1 MPKHKCE
8 QHQFSLS
15 QLETPTYLFHVI
27 SIEVI
32 TALAAIDASTLGIN
46 AVLAEP
52 EPARGFGAIRGSN
65 YSRGEAVRPNS
76 SSGAQKP

>member
-1 MPKHKCE
+1 MHKHKCE

-65 YSRGEAVRPNS
+65 YSRGEAMQPNS
-76 SSGAQKP
+76 FSGAQKP